1 MKFQSI
7 MLGGAAMLLAF
18 IAPPDANAFKVD
30 THVWIAQ
37 EIIDDIQ
44 DGKLSINGY
53 EVPVNS
59 LTKRIILENQDVFR
73 AGSIGPDAAPDVLIG
88 QMLIHPGKEGG
99 GVKNTNEWIRY
110 FEDISG
116 NNEERA
122 FAKGMWI
129 HAAADVISHTY
140 VNMYSGDVF
149 ELGAH
154 LARNHPD
161 LEPDRRHF
169 LLESYIGKYTPNLSN
184 NRTYYDSV
192 RLPKKVSLPYLNCGM
207 LQNGE
212 YDEVCLMRKMKIE
225 ADRSNLGINKDNFIM
240 RNFFYDPDLIRL
252 NVSQGKSASSGYPQ
266 AFNYYNASGAHAKA
280 IYHLRYK
287 VEQLIQSEKL
297 KELDEYVARTLV
309 YNWTGVDIQ
318 DADLLVDLAQDVQGL
333 SYKSTR
339 EVNRIRQ
346 QLEDILEKTNLKSN
360 ELTQS
365 VAREVDRNLQ
375 KVHSLHIGILDLETK
390 ILTKQNEIST
400 KVCKWF
406 TPKFICNLISKVKK
420 ELINLRSSVAG
431 KISEFAL
438 DKNNLS
444 HSIRNLHELVQ
455 DVNTVRRSVNDVT
468 WDLALVLQMDANPIR
483 ALLINWATGIDK
495 AMLDYQ
501 YVGLEMM
508 KSSMHPSQNALD
520 PLKKWAITDCSL
532 VKIAGLGDKL
542 GSSSCRLFRS
552 VRDLEEELGFLAD
565 VVTSISPLSLV
576 IEREI
581 QKIVDSE
588 IKQLKNEFARYL
600 TVENFD
606 KIEPELAAFVNLLHS
621 KNINDTTLNYE
632 FNQANSSNHN
642 GYLSIPDAAQRI
654 KKEMGLT
661 SSGCYGK
668 SQCFNKNT
676 YPVVKNAVTLAKMAL
691 LNHAELEVLANKIGI
706 SKYAFISSA
715 SQKNLLDSTIFSID
729 GSHQWH
735 DGKPSYPRTNNF
747 TIHVWDYSHNFGNG
761 ELFGDSGEKKIVYD
775 NLFIG
780 PMEKGLFTPNNL
792 GGFSQLLSSQYL
804 DHYRTCVGVAFITGV
819 NDRRCQNMSNPDPVS
834 GGNGGGTPP
843 GGGGNI
849 PPIDDECMRPNS
861 QYQCR

>member
-7 MLGGAAMLLAF
+7 MVGGVAMLLAF
-18 IAPPDANAFKVD
+18 FVPPKANAFKVD

-44 DGKLSINGY
+44 DGMLSINGHD
-53 EVPVNS
+53 VPVNS
-59 LTKRIILENQDVFR
+59 LTRRIILENQDVFR

-99 GVKNTNEWIRY
+99 GVINTNEWIRH
-110 FEDISG
+110 FENISG

-122 FAKGMWI
+122 FAKGMWV
-129 HAAADVISHTY
+129 HAAADVMSHTY

-154 LARNHPD
+154 LARSQPD

-169 LLESYIGKYTPNLSN
+169 LLESYIAKYTPNLPN
-184 NRTYYDSV
+184 NMTYYGSV
-192 RLPKKVSLPYLNCGM
+192 RLPRKVDLPNLTCGF
-207 LQNGE
+207 LRNGE
-212 YDEVCLMRKMKIE
+212 YDEVCQIRKIGIE
-225 ADRSNLGINKDNFIM
+225 ADRRNLGTNKDNYIL
-240 RNFFYDPDLIRL
+240 RNFFYDPDQIRL

-266 AFNYYNASGAHAKA
+266 AFSYYNASGAHAKA
-280 IYHLRYK
+280 IYNLRYK
-287 VEQLIQSEKL
+287 IEQLIQSDKL
-297 KELDEYVARTLV
+297 REMDEYVARTLV
-309 YNWTGVDIQ
+309 YNWTGLDIQ

-360 ELTQS
+360 EITQS
-365 VAREVDRNLQ
+365 AAREVDRNLQ

-390 ILTKQNEIST
+390 ILSKQSEIRN
-400 KVCKWF
+400 KACKLF
-406 TPKFICNLISKVKK
+406 TPKFICNLIKKVEK

-455 DVNTVRRSVNDVT
+455 DVNTVRRSQNDVT

-501 YVGLEMM
+501 NVGLEMM
-508 KSSMHPSQNALD
+508 KSSMNPSQNALD
-520 PLKKWAITDCSL
+520 PLKKWALTDCSL

-542 GSSSCRLFRS
+542 GSSTCRLFRS
-552 VRDLEEELGFLAD
+552 VKDLEDELGFLAD
-565 VVTSISPLSLV
+565 VVTSVSPVSYV

-581 QKIVDSE
+581 QKIVDKE
-588 IKQLKNEFARYL
+588 IQELKTEFVRYL

-606 KIEPELAAFVNLLHS
+606 EIEPELAAFVNLLHS
-621 KNINDTTLNYE
+621 KDINDSHLNYE
-632 FNQANSSNHN
+632 FNQSSSSNNN

-661 SSGCYGK
+661 SSGCNGK

-691 LNHAELEVLANKIGI
+691 LNQSELEVLANKIGI

-715 SQKNLLDSTIFSID
+715 NQKNLLDSSVFSID

-735 DGKPSYPRTNNF
+735 DGKPSYPRSKNF
-747 TIHVWDYSHNFGNG
+747 TVHVWDYSKDYGNAK
-761 ELFGDSGEKKIVYD
+761 LFGDAGEKKIVYD

-792 GGFSQLLSSQYL
+792 GGFSQLLSTQYL
-804 DHYRTCVGVAFITGV
+804 NHYRTCVGVAFITGA

-834 GGNGGGTPP
+834 GGNGGGNPP
-843 GGGGNI
+843 GGG
-849 PPIDDECMRPNS
+849 DDECLRPNS
-861 QYQCR
+861 KLECH